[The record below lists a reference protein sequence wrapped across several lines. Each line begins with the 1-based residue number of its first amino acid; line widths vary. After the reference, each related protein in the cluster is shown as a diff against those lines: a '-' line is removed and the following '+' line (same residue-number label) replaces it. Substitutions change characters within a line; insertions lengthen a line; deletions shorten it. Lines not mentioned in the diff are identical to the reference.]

1 MKRNALL
8 KKYGCV
14 ALAMILLILCA
25 SCTGSAPASSSQAAS
40 SAPASATEKASSE
53 DKVGAEFIL
62 KAGHTVAAD
71 HPYQRGLEYLDQLL
85 NERTDGK
92 VRLEIYPS
100 AQLGGERELFE
111 GAQMGTVD
119 LALGATAPLAN
130 FDKSFLVFDLPYL
143 FDSREHAYR
152 CLDGE
157 FGNSKFEILK
167 NSGMIGLAY
176 WEAGFFPIA
185 TSKKTMNTPEDASGL
200 NIRVME
206 NELFM
211 AWITAMGSN
220 PVPMAFSEVFTAV
233 QNGTV
238 DGASVSIASIFTSK
252 LYTVAPY
259 LDRLDAIYSPLPL
272 VVSKVTWDKLP
283 AEFQDILR
291 EAAIE
296 ARDYEREY
304 ITNAEKE
311 YIEQMQSEGTTVRD
325 YTPAERKV
333 WEDAVKPKIWGDYVG
348 GKVLESDIAAIEAM
362 K

>member
-1 MKRNALL
+1 MRKRMSAF
-8 KKYGCV
+8 
-14 ALAMILLILCA
+14 LAVILAITLAACG
-25 SCTGSAPASSSQAAS
+25 SPSNVSAPSRTSSGTAGAQGGGDASGTAQY
-40 SAPASATEKASSE
+40 
-53 DKVGAEFIL
+53 VL

-71 HPYQRGLEYLDQLL
+71 HPYQYGLEYLDKLL
-85 NERTDGK
+85 VERSGGK
-92 VRLEIYPS
+92 MRLEIYPS

-119 LALGATAPLAN
+119 IALGATAPLAN
-130 FDKSFLVFDLPYL
+130 FDSSFLVFDLPYL

-157 FGNSKFEILK
+157 FGQSKFDILER
-167 NSGMIGLAY
+167 SGMVGLAY

-185 TSKKTMNTPEDASGL
+185 TSKKTMQTPSDAAGL

-206 NELFM
+206 NEVFM
-211 AWITAMGSN
+211 AWIKAMNAN

-238 DGASVSIASIFTSK
+238 DGASVSISSIFTSK

-259 LDRLDAIYSPLPL
+259 LDCVDAIYSPLPL
-272 VVSKVTWDKLP
+272 VVSKTTWDKLP
-283 AEFQDILR
+283 ADCQEILK

-296 ARDYEREY
+296 ARDYERNY
-304 ITNAEKE
+304 LKDAELK
-311 YIEQMQSEGTTVRD
+311 YIEQMKTEGTTVRV
-325 YTPAERKV
+325 YTPEERKAWQDAIQSKV
-333 WEDAVKPKIWGDYVG
+333 WDTYIGN
-348 GKVLESDIAAIEAM
+348 KVLQSDIDAIDAL